1 VPNALNK
8 AEVKKPEHITMMK
21 KKDWIKFIEK
31 FGFSFDPRLS
41 ELFECIRIKEIAKL
55 YFHANIPF
63 SFMGLQFY
71 LPKCT
76 ESIIPSLIMLKRKLL
91 APNFS
96 LVFSKA

>member
-1 VPNALNK
+1 MPNALNK
-8 AEVKKPEHITMMK
+8 TEAKKPEHIIMMK
-21 KKDWIKFIEK
+21 KEDWIKFIEK

-55 YFHANIPF
+55 YFHANIPL

-76 ESIIPSLIMLKRKLL
+76 E
-91 APNFS
+91 A
-96 LVFSKA
+96 